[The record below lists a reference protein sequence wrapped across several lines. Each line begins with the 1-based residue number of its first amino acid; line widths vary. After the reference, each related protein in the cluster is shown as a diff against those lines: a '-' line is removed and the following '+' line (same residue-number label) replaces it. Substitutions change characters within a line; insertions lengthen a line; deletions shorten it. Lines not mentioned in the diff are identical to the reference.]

1 MNNNIK
7 TKRKRPLSHKPLLK
21 FHHEEN
27 FLYDPKFMSDEIW
40 REKYNLK
47 NLREKWNQKVKT
59 NFLNMDIKFGSSNI
73 KKTEKNKL
81 IYHDLINKNNLFLI
95 RNSSLFYPF
104 LNKKPNL
111 FYWPNEKD
119 KYNDKISYYLTNRN
133 PWNNKTSIEI
143 NKDNNKIDFNVH
155 DKLQKEYNIRNKLKN
170 CNEEKNIIVK
180 CLYYNNKYLRKKEKI
195 KDLMDKYIEEMTIFV
210 NNKYAKEIK
219 FKRYGKSLHIK
230 ILIFKEIIKR
240 FYELYKEIISN
251 SKKNVY
257 NNQILYKNNS
267 ENNIFLL
274 KNDNN
279 NKIIRNTYEELVI
292 IINYLKQNK
301 NLLNDIKNKKYL
313 IQNFFDVFEKNE
325 DLKSKDINY
334 VKYLKSFEINDIP
347 KNNLV
352 ININNKEILNNKKKN
367 SSCPDLK
374 NSHIQKKKNAEYNIT
389 FYHPG
394 TYYLFNKGEN
404 EYHAWSCC
412 MNDDKKSKGCCKRV
426 QRQPYF
432 NFDFMM

>member
-119 KYNDKISYYLTNRN
+119 KYNDKISYYLSNRN

-170 CNEEKNIIVK
+170 CNEEKNIIV
-180 CLYYNNKYLRKKEKI
+180 N
-195 KDLMDKYIEEMTIFV
+195 
-210 NNKYAKEIK
+210 
-219 FKRYGKSLHIK
+219 G
-230 ILIFKEIIKR
+230 
-240 FYELYKEIISN
+240 
-251 SKKNVY
+251 
-257 NNQILYKNNS
+257 
-267 ENNIFLL
+267 
-274 KNDNN
+274 
-279 NKIIRNTYEELVI
+279 
-292 IINYLKQNK
+292 
-301 NLLNDIKNKKYL
+301 
-313 IQNFFDVFEKNE
+313 
-325 DLKSKDINY
+325 
-334 VKYLKSFEINDIP
+334 
-347 KNNLV
+347 
-352 ININNKEILNNKKKN
+352 
-367 SSCPDLK
+367 
-374 NSHIQKKKNAEYNIT
+374 
-389 FYHPG
+389 
-394 TYYLFNKGEN
+394 
-404 EYHAWSCC
+404 
-412 MNDDKKSKGCCKRV
+412 
-426 QRQPYF
+426 
-432 NFDFMM
+432 